1 MGFNRK
7 ITEVFADFKRIP
19 LFLAYNI
26 IIYETAFR
34 KEFIMTPA
42 EQVTTYLDNLGI
54 KYKIVEHPA
63 ALTTEQADEYIKGM
77 EGVRTK
83 SMFLTNKKKR
93 NFYLVIM
100 DDDKRLDMSEFGE
113 IVDNKRIKMA
123 SEESLKEKMNLSA
136 GMVSIFGLL
145 NNTEKDIEV
154 FIQKKIISEEW
165 MTFHPNDNTKTLFI
179 KTADMFTFIKSVG
192 FEYQIIDI

>member
-1 MGFNRK
+1 
-7 ITEVFADFKRIP
+7 
-19 LFLAYNI
+19 
-26 IIYETAFR
+26 
-34 KEFIMTPA
+34 MTPY
-42 EQVTTYLDNLGI
+42 EQVTSYLDNLDI
-54 KYKIVEHPA
+54 KYKVVEHPA
-63 ALTTEQADEYIKGM
+63 AYTTEQADEYIKGM

-100 DDDKRLDMSEFGE
+100 DDDQRLDMKKFGE

-123 SEESLKEKMNLSA
+123 SEESLKEKMDLSA

-145 NNTEKDIEV
+145 NNKEKDVEV
-154 FIQKKIISEEW
+154 FIEKKIVPEEW

-179 KTADMFTFIKSVG
+179 KTEDMFKFIKSVG
-192 FEYQIIDI
+192 FDYQIIEL

>member
-1 MGFNRK
+1 
-7 ITEVFADFKRIP
+7 
-19 LFLAYNI
+19 
-26 IIYETAFR
+26 
-34 KEFIMTPA
+34 MTPA